1 MKKTLKALTLL
12 IAVGAVAF
20 GAAAM
25 FGFEKI
31 WRMGGPAD
39 LGPVV
44 WEGLS
49 KGPKP
54 NQGLVCPKGLCK
66 QADMDMESPVYAVDA
81 ARLKD
86 AILKTASAEPGIV
99 RVDGETNEN
108 ELRFVTYSPLMR
120 FPDTTR
126 VRIIP
131 IDETSSTLAMYAQ
144 AQVGQTDF
152 GANLARLKRWLRK
165 LKPLEANAD

>member
-1 MKKTLKALTLL
+1 MKKILKALALL
-12 IAVGAVAF
+12 ILVGAIAF
-20 GAAAM
+20 GIAAM
-25 FGFEKI
+25 FGFEKV
-31 WRMGGPAD
+31 WRMAGPAD

-66 QADMDMESPVYAVDA
+66 EADMDLESPVYALDA
-81 ARLKD
+81 AGLKA
-86 AILKTASAEPGIV
+86 AILKAANAEPSIK
-99 RVDGETNEN
+99 RVDDETDEN

-131 IDETSSTLAMYAQ
+131 FDETSSTLAMYAQ
-144 AQVGQTDF
+144 AQVGQKDF
-152 GANLARLKRWLRK
+152 GANLARLKRWLRQ
-165 LKPLEANAD
+165 LKPLEAAAD